1 MALTVMKFG
10 GSVLSSAEDLRHVA
24 LLLKQRIES
33 NPKEKIVAVVSALKG
48 LTDYLIDSAEIALK
62 NETKNEERL
71 KEIESIHLNILNE
84 IEDEEIVS
92 EIRERFTEKFKKL
105 RRMLCGISYLK
116 ELSPRSRDF
125 VFSRGETF
133 SNLLLE
139 AFLREINVKA
149 KAFDSE
155 EIGIITNGVY
165 GNSNPNYDLTKKN
178 LDKNLVPFIEENI
191 CIVSGYY
198 GLSEKGEVT
207 VFGRGGTDLTAG
219 MLANCLNAGKLELWK
234 DVDGLLTT
242 DPRIVSNAR
251 IVKEISYDE
260 AEELG
265 YFGAKV
271 LHPRTII
278 PLREKNIPAEIKNI
292 KSNSKEKTI
301 ISGKG
306 NGKEFIKSIAID
318 NNIALI
324 NIKSVDFVGVPG
336 ALSKI
341 FREVSE
347 KGISVDFVSTAETGI
362 SFSVKKNEAMKALNA
377 LKNLNFNIQN
387 LNAEEDVALLGVVG
401 AGIKNSI
408 GFAGRLFTVLGKEK
422 INVEAISQ
430 GSSELNISLI
440 IKEKEIN
447 NAVKAIHKEFLEES
461 K

>member
-24 LLLKQRIES
+24 SLLKQRIES

-105 RRMLCGISYLK
+105 RRMLYGISYLK

-139 AFLREINVKA
+139 SFLREINVKA

-207 VFGRGGTDLTAG
+207 VFGRGGTDLTGG

-260 AEELG
+260 ADELG

-324 NIKSVDFVGVPG
+324 NI
-336 ALSKI
+336 
-341 FREVSE
+341 
-347 KGISVDFVSTAETGI
+347 ISVDFVSTAETGI

-387 LNAEEDVALLGVVG
+387 LNPEEDVALLGVVG